1 MDKGK
6 LPALGKRGQERL
18 NYDKKCKWHK
28 SCGYDFCHGEGICP
42 EFEKGKPPKET
53 EKESEVKHDGI
64 TTTLHSQKGDD

>member
-6 LPALGKRGQERL
+6 LPALGKRGRGRM

-53 EKESEVKHDGI
+53 EKESEVEK
-64 TTTLHSQKGDD
+64 